1 MDIEHRYV
9 FVVGL
14 YTPFYIASFG
24 GTIVSKGVNVMKNR
38 RSKLEIYLDVLK
50 VIKEGTTKP
59 TRIMYGANLSWKLLQ
74 GILNSM
80 AAQDLI
86 EEIDVSD
93 SRDKRTNTVYQV
105 TPKGDSVIRYFDR
118 AKGLIDV
125 DEPDFNPLQIAR
137 GR

>member
-1 MDIEHRYV
+1 MNIEHHYV
-9 FVVGL
+9 FVVGF
-14 YTPFYIASFG
+14 YTPFYIASIRG
-24 GTIVSKGVNVMKNR
+24 AIVSKGVNNMKNR

-50 VIKEGTTKP
+50 VIKDGTTKP

-93 SRDKRTNTVYQV
+93 SRDKRTNTIYQV
-105 TPKGDSVIRYFDR
+105 TTKGDSVIRYFDR
-118 AKGLIDV
+118 AKGLIEV

>member
-1 MDIEHRYV
+1 
-9 FVVGL
+9 
-14 YTPFYIASFG
+14 
-24 GTIVSKGVNVMKNR
+24 MKNR

-80 AAQDLI
+80 VSQDLI
-86 EEIDVSD
+86 D

-105 TPKGDSVIRYFDR
+105 THKGDSVIRYFDR
-118 AKGLIDV
+118 AKGLIEV